1 MASRGRYLKPA
12 EFGRLLADLRITS
25 NMFQDRLLEWFE
37 EQRIILPVARI
48 RWPDWVVLESRGIE
62 PNPRP
67 TDEERAE
74 AEQLHKAL
82 RLWNRPDLDSRLDHP
97 LDDVN
102 PPGASLV
109 DRRIG
114 DRPFES
120 WDSMRTNVAAPDA
133 EPLYVSTAAETYYH
147 DWQALLVADAM
158 EMGVHLVFDTRDP
171 DLRALALGD
180 DLAGL
185 TPVPRWCIVS
195 LEAPGG
201 LTAGL
206 RWASFLDAA
215 ARVEIV
221 RDRKLSAIWRAH
233 GFKPFTLEGAERDD
247 FVDTSKREAVA
258 RVAEIGAGVPDVV
271 GFIVYLS
278 DRWDEWSRR
287 GRAEVAGEYARQLR
301 RALRLAKDAFNLTHE
316 QVEAEVGQAFGDGF
330 ARLAAILPDW
340 TKEARGH
347 LDRSLRHVVLPRAP
361 SAGPDLTLVDPDVTD
376 LLDWM
381 SEHTWKV
388 HLAIEEIIEHQAGAS
403 PESHDAH
410 ARAVE
415 SLTTAL
421 EHLVGDLLGEA
432 NIPPSGT
439 LMTKLQRLWSSDSDV
454 LQALETHRGLSGT
467 KQGATRA
474 DRLATIAALPPAGDK
489 TGVTQTLLRAV
500 LYRNDGLHNSM
511 SGWPDDELHDAAIA
525 VLTALLFCRKHTLVN
540 PPNP

>member
-12 EFGRLLADLRITS
+12 GFGRLLADLRITP
-25 NMFQDRLLEWFE
+25 NMFQDRLLEWLE
-37 EQRIILPVARI
+37 QQRIVLPVARI
-48 RWPDWVVLESRGIE
+48 RWPDWVVLESRDIE
-62 PNPRP
+62 ADPPP

-74 AEQLHKAL
+74 AEGLRKAL

-97 LDDVN
+97 LDEAN
-102 PPGASLV
+102 PPGVSLV
-109 DRRIG
+109 VRRIG

-120 WDSMRTNVAAPDA
+120 WDSMRTNVAPPDA
-133 EPLYVSTAAETYYH
+133 EPLYVSYGVETYYH

-158 EMGVHLVFDTRDP
+158 EMGVRLVFDTRDP
-171 DLRALALGD
+171 ALRELALGD
-180 DLAGL
+180 DLARL
-185 TPVPRWCIVS
+185 APVQRWRTLSLDAPR
-195 LEAPGG
+195 G

-206 RWASFLDAA
+206 RWAPFLDAA
-215 ARVEIV
+215 ARVEIA

-233 GFKPFTLEGAERDD
+233 EFKPFTLEGAERDD
-247 FVDTSKREAVA
+247 FAETSKREAVA
-258 RVAEIGAGVPDVV
+258 RVAEIGAGLPDVV
-271 GFIVYLS
+271 EFIVYLT
-278 DRWDEWSRR
+278 DRWDEWSRG

-316 QVEAEVGQAFGDGF
+316 QVEAEVGGALGDGF
-330 ARLAAILPDW
+330 SRLAAILPDW
-340 TKEARGH
+340 TKDARAH
-347 LDRSLRHVVLPRAP
+347 LERSLRHVVLPRAP
-361 SAGPDLTLVDPDVTD
+361 TAGPDLTLVEPDVTD

-388 HLAIEEIIEHQAGAS
+388 HLAVEEIIEHQAGGS

-439 LMTKLQRLWSSDSDV
+439 LMIKLQRLWSSDSDV
-454 LQALETHRGLSGT
+454 RQALETHRGLSGT
-467 KQGATRA
+467 KQGVTRA
-474 DRLATIAALPPAGDK
+474 DRLAAIAALPPAGDK
-489 TGVTQTLLRAV
+489 TGVAQTLLRAV

-511 SGWPDDELHDAAIA
+511 SRWPDDELHDAAIA

-540 PPNP
+540 PPIP